1 MGSGKMGPEN
11 LVGSVFLPAATP
23 PSREAEGGTG
33 DVSRREFLRQELFS
47 ALLRSSRGALRHHGR
62 QRGPVRHQGELTCCM
77 TS

>member
-1 MGSGKMGPEN
+1 MGSREVGPEN
-11 LVGSVFLPAATP
+11 LVPRVFPRVATP

-33 DVSRREFLRQELFS
+33 DVPRSFSQALFS

-62 QRGPVRHQGELTCCM
+62 PRGPVRHQGELTCCM